1 MFVRALA
8 VAGLLGVAATAGAEM
23 VTEPAQLASA
33 VRLDLGSGQMST
45 YVPRTVNNRGAS
57 GILYS
62 NLTTPS
68 AVSGG
73 FSQAGTAAIF
83 GDRVNFVGTG
93 GALDEFA
100 FTVFNSS
107 SGGNTVPMTTGTMN
121 IEFRRGADNSLIGG
135 LSIDLAPIFGTG
147 LNPGFYTIVDV
158 AGIALSQN
166 INFDTTDV
174 LIKQQLVGGQGR
186 YGVVLL
192 NPIAIGSSGGD
203 MYINNPPGLAEGFYN
218 IGQAPNFI
226 GNPGYFVFIPAPGA
240 SALLGLGGL
249 VALRRRR

>member
-23 VTEPAQLASA
+23 VTEQAQLANA
-33 VRLDLGSGQMST
+33 VRLDLGTGQMT
-45 YVPRTVNNRGAS
+45 NFVPRTVSNRGTPS
-57 GILYS
+57 VLYS
-62 NLTTPS
+62 NLTAPS

-73 FSQAGTAAIF
+73 FSQAGTSAIF
-83 GDRVNFVGTG
+83 GDRVMFTGTG

-135 LSIDLAPIFGTG
+135 LSIDLAPVFGTG
-147 LNPGFYTIVDV
+147 LNPGFYTIVDLTGV
-158 AGIALSQN
+158 ALANN
-166 INFDTTDV
+166 ISFDTADV

-192 NPIAIGSSGGD
+192 NPIAVGSSGGD
-203 MYINNPPGLAEGFYN
+203 MYINNPPALAEGFYN
-218 IGQAPNFI
+218 IGTAPNFI